1 MVARAQ
7 QAPQEGHGPIVG
19 VSGVAVVV
27 CAVWLE
33 HLSSGFVAAERA
45 LHKHMS
51 TLFPEQSKA
60 QQGGLRARGAA
71 VAARPDA
78 SWAEAIF
85 FLRLNFSKVL
95 CMVIL

>member
-1 MVARAQ
+1 
-7 QAPQEGHGPIVG
+7 
-19 VSGVAVVV
+19 VAVLV

-51 TLFPEQSKA
+51 TLFPEQSMA

-71 VAARPDA
+71 AAARPDA

-95 CMVIL
+95 CLVIM